1 MKILAITFHKFA
13 CFSIFR
19 FRFLFSLII
28 LLTILILPRY
38 YNVIMHQSGFEG
50 MMEALNVFQGFLFFL
65 ANRVPAILDFSISEY

>member
-50 MMEALNVFQGFLFFL
+50 VMEVFNLFQGFLFFL
-65 ANRVPAILDFSISEY
+65 TNRVPAILNFSILVY